1 MSNIDMDKQI
11 EADYLAHVNSRPR
24 AVPDRTV
31 SSIHGFKSGF
41 DAEEQFVYGEDR
53 GDFFLLQKE
62 YFDRF
67 QPASPEERFQVDTLI
82 RSEWSLRRLFR
93 AETHLWE
100 YHSMLSDRSSGV
112 PLGEGFHRASEVFM
126 RMQRR
131 VSASEKAY
139 DKAYRDLG
147 RLQGL
152 RTSASNPATRFDGVQ
167 ARPEPRPPAPPPPP
181 LEPEPQHAAPQP
193 VVETL
198 PSEPLPAQPP
208 QPEAQS
214 AQADAIAAPAPPM
227 APDKAA
233 ASAAADPASPA
244 PAKTATASAA
254 GAFASADPQPDPACL
269 SIPLP
274 PPGAG
279 LTSPQPFL

>member
-11 EADYLAHVNSRPR
+11 EADYLAHLNSRPR
-24 AVPDRTV
+24 PVPSRTV

-139 DKAYRDLG
+139 EKAYQDLG
-147 RLQGL
+147 RLQGM
-152 RTSASNPATRFDGVQ
+152 RTSASNPALNFVGGQ
-167 ARPEPRPPAPPPPP
+167 AQPYQPP
-181 LEPEPQHAAPQP
+181 LPTPQPESIVAKPAEAAPQP
-193 VVETL
+193 A
-198 PSEPLPAQPP
+198 PSEAQPQHAPPPQAQEVQSPHPEP
-208 QPEAQS
+208 QPTHTGPARSDSRPNPSPRVS
-214 AQADAIAAPAPPM
+214 AASVSPAAVT
-227 APDKAA
+227 PDLLAA
-233 ASAAADPASPA
+233 ALTADSHLTRGASSPA
-244 PAKTATASAA
+244 PA
-254 GAFASADPQPDPACL
+254 
-269 SIPLP
+269 
-274 PPGAG
+274 
-279 LTSPQPFL
+279 